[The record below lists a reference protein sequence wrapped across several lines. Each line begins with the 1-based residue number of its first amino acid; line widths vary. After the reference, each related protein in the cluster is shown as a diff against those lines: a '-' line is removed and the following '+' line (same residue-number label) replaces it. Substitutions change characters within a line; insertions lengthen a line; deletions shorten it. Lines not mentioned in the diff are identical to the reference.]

1 MIKTL
6 DGHTI
11 EIKGGSYYG
20 PEGVVKQHAGVKQ
33 WILIDGDQ
41 WYSHDFRNSHIL
53 GRYVTH
59 AAELTLAEWIEYCGD
74 EIAPWEPE
82 ITIGVDNVRTAEESQ
97 DYVKSVPA
105 FKELFDPI

>member
-11 EIKGGSYYG
+11 EIKPGSYSG
-20 PEGVVKQHAGVKQ
+20 PEGLVKQHAGVKQ

-53 GRYVTH
+53 GRYVTY

-74 EIAPWEPE
+74 EIAPWEDVPVANVK
-82 ITIGVDNVRTAEESQ
+82 IDGVT
-97 DYVKSVPA
+97 
-105 FKELFDPI
+105 PIPGDRIFFFI

>member
-1 MIKTL
+1 MITTL

-11 EIKGGSYYG
+11 EVKGGSYIG
-20 PEGVVKQHAGVKQ
+20 PVGTTRMNLGVKR
-33 WILIDGDQ
+33 WILVDGVD
-41 WYSHDFRNSHIL
+41 WYAQDYRNDVLVYES
-53 GRYVTH
+53 VAN

-74 EIAPWEPE
+74 EIEPWEPE

-97 DYVKSVPA
+97 DYLKSVPA